1 MSDSFMVRR
10 QKKAVAGSQIT
21 LVQTYSRDAGL
32 QLILKKTEYED
43 NSAGWSC
50 TIEMCQGHS
59 EKNDSGKGYKTMC
72 NWKDEKIVISLSSD
86 ELAMFTKY
94 KDSYFLRRLGMP
106 KPTYDMKTGKAV
118 ENNGR
123 PVYETDKQGNPVV
136 YGENLFHSFDGKSS
150 ILKLFKNKMN
160 PMGVGISLTKDGK
173 TVTMYMDE
181 NVSRKFFNCCE
192 LAMEKLVM
200 EDVYTFKYGSG
211 SNSGYNSGYSKPQ
224 YSQRK
229 APEESQ
235 QYKSYRS
242 RMTEPEEVPDL
253 PPMDVDA
260 LASME
265 EDIDL

>member
-1 MSDSFMVRR
+1 MSDSFMVRS
-10 QKKAVAGSQIT
+10 KKRPVAGSQIT
-21 LVQTYSRDAGL
+21 LVQTYSKDAGF

-43 NSAGWSC
+43 TTVGWSC

-94 KDSYFLRRLGMP
+94 KDSYFLRRLGTP
-106 KPTYDMKTGKAV
+106 KPTYDMKTGKPV

-123 PVYETDKQGNPVV
+123 PVYETDKQGNTVV
-136 YGENLFHSFDGKSS
+136 FGENIYHQFDGKAS
-150 ILKLFKNKMN
+150 IFKLFKNKMN
-160 PMGVGISLTKDGK
+160 PMGIGVSLSKDGK

-200 EDVYTFKYGSG
+200 EDVYSFKYGS
-211 SNSGYNSGYSKPQ
+211 NSGGYNSSPTVNSVRKTENVA
-224 YSQRK
+224 SQPR
-229 APEESQ
+229 
-235 QYKSYRS
+235 SYRS
-242 RMTEPEEVPDL
+242 RMNSEPEEVPDL

-260 LASME
+260 LDSLAE
-265 EDIDL
+265 NDFEL